1 MQVSEILAAKGDRVI
16 SVASAASVQDV
27 ASTLRREGIGA
38 AIVKSE
44 SKDMAGII
52 SERDIV
58 ASVAEHGPAALDMHA
73 ADLMNRSVIT
83 CTPESSTQEIMEQM
97 MMGQIRHLPV
107 VEGDAL
113 VGMISVGDVVRAV
126 LSELKWMTKV
136 LQDQVVTAAAWS
148 TDED

>member
-27 ASTLRREGIGA
+27 AGTLRREGIGA
-38 AIVKSE
+38 ALVKSE

>member
-16 SVASAASVQDV
+16 SIASVASVGDV

-38 AIVKSE
+38 AVVKSE
-44 SKDMAGII
+44 GKDMAGII

-58 ASVAEHGPAALDMHA
+58 ASLADHGPAALEMHA

-97 MMGQIRHLPV
+97 LMGQIRHLPV
-107 VEGDAL
+107 VKGDAL

>member
-1 MQVSEILAAKGDRVI
+1 MQVSEILAAKGNRVI
-16 SVASAASVQDV
+16 SIASAASVCEV

-38 AIVKSE
+38 AVVKSDGKE
-44 SKDMAGII
+44 MAGII

-58 ASVAEHGPAALDMHA
+58 ASVAEHGPAALEMHA

-97 MMGQIRHLPV
+97 LMGQIRHLPV
-107 VEGDAL
+107 VQGEAL
-113 VGMISVGDVVRAV
+113 VGMISVGDVVKAV

-136 LQDQVVTAAAWS
+136 LQDQVATAAAWS

>member
-27 ASTLRREGIGA
+27 AGTLRREGIGA
-38 AIVKSE
+38 AVVKSE

>member
-16 SVASAASVQDV
+16 TIASVASVGDV

-38 AIVKSE
+38 AVVKSE
-44 SKDMAGII
+44 GKDMAGII

-58 ASVAEHGPAALDMHA
+58 ASLADHGPAALEMHA

>member
-1 MQVSEILAAKGDRVI
+1 MQVSEILAGKGSRVI
-16 SVASAASVQDV
+16 SIGPTDTVRDV
-27 ASTLRREGIGA
+27 ASVLRREGIGA
-38 AIVKSE
+38 AVVKGNG
-44 SKDMAGII
+44 KDLAGIV

-58 ASVAEHGPAALDMHA
+58 ASIAEHGPAALEMHA

-83 CTPESSTQEIMEQM
+83 CTPESGTEELMEQM
-97 MMGQIRHLPV
+97 LMSQIRHLPV
-107 VEGDAL
+107 VKGDAL

-126 LSELKWMTKV
+126 LAELKWMTKV

>member
-16 SVASAASVQDV
+16 TIASAASVGDV

-38 AIVKSE
+38 AVVKSE
-44 SKDMAGII
+44 GKDMAGII

-58 ASVAEHGPAALDMHA
+58 ASLADHGPAALEMHA

-97 MMGQIRHLPV
+97 LMGQIRHLPV
-107 VEGDAL
+107 VKGDAL
-113 VGMISVGDVVRAV
+113 VGMISVGDVVKAV

>member
-16 SVASAASVQDV
+16 SITSAASVCDV

-38 AIVKSE
+38 AVVKSE
-44 SKDMAGII
+44 GKDMAGII

-58 ASVAEHGPAALDMHA
+58 ASVAEHGPAALEMHA
-73 ADLMNRSVIT
+73 SDLMNRSVIT

-97 MMGQIRHLPV
+97 LMGQIRHLPV

-113 VGMISVGDVVRAV
+113 VGMISVGDVVKAV
-126 LSELKWMTKV
+126 LAELKWMTKV

>member
-16 SVASAASVQDV
+16 SIASVASVGDV

-38 AIVKSE
+38 AVVKSE
-44 SKDMAGII
+44 GKDMAGII

-58 ASVAEHGPAALDMHA
+58 ASLADHGPAALEMHA

-97 MMGQIRHLPV
+97 LMGQIRHLPV
-107 VEGDAL
+107 VKGDAL
-113 VGMISVGDVVRAV
+113 VGMISVGDVVKAV

>member
-27 ASTLRREGIGA
+27 AGTLRREGIGA

-83 CTPESSTQEIMEQM
+83 CTPESSTKEIMEQM

>member
-16 SVASAASVQDV
+16 SVASVASVQDV
-27 ASTLRREGIGA
+27 AGTLRREGIGA

-107 VEGDAL
+107 VKGDAL

-126 LSELKWMTKV
+126 LSELKWMAKV

>member
-16 SVASAASVQDV
+16 SVASVASVQDV
-27 ASTLRREGIGA
+27 AGTLRREGIGA

-58 ASVAEHGPAALDMHA
+58 TSVAEHGPAALDMHA

-107 VEGDAL
+107 VKGDAL

>member
-16 SVASAASVQDV
+16 SIASVASVGDV

-38 AIVKSE
+38 AVVKSE
-44 SKDMAGII
+44 GKDMAGII

-58 ASVAEHGPAALDMHA
+58 ASLAEHGPAALEMHA

-97 MMGQIRHLPV
+97 LMGQIRHLPV
-107 VEGDAL
+107 VKGDAL
-113 VGMISVGDVVRAV
+113 VGMISVGDVVKAV

>member
-1 MQVSEILAAKGDRVI
+1 MLVSEILAAKGDRVI
-16 SVASAASVQDV
+16 SIASAASVCDV

-38 AIVKSE
+38 AVVKSE
-44 SKDMAGII
+44 GEDMAGII

-58 ASVAEHGPAALDMHA
+58 ASVAEHGPAALELHA

-97 MMGQIRHLPV
+97 LMGQIRHLPV
-107 VEGDAL
+107 VQGEAL

>member
-16 SVASAASVQDV
+16 SVASVASVQDV
-27 ASTLRREGIGA
+27 AGTLRREGIGA

-58 ASVAEHGPAALDMHA
+58 ASVAEHGTAALDMHA

-107 VEGDAL
+107 VKGDAL

>member
-16 SVASAASVQDV
+16 SIASAASVCDV
-27 ASTLRREGIGA
+27 ATTLRREGIGA
-38 AIVKSE
+38 AVVKSE
-44 SKDMAGII
+44 GKDMAGII

-58 ASVAEHGPAALDMHA
+58 ASVAEHGPAALEMRA
-73 ADLMNRSVIT
+73 ADLMNRTVIT
-83 CTPESSTQEIMEQM
+83 CTPNSSTQEIMEQM

-107 VEGDAL
+107 VQGDSL

>member
-16 SVASAASVQDV
+16 SIASAASVCDV

-38 AIVKSE
+38 AVVKSE
-44 SKDMAGII
+44 GKDMAGII

-58 ASVAEHGPAALDMHA
+58 ASVAEHGPAALEMHA
-73 ADLMNRSVIT
+73 SDLMNRSVIT

-97 MMGQIRHLPV
+97 LMGQIRHLPV
-107 VEGDAL
+107 VQGEAL

>member
-16 SVASAASVQDV
+16 TIASAASVGDV

-38 AIVKSE
+38 AVVKSE
-44 SKDMAGII
+44 GKDMAGII

-58 ASVAEHGPAALDMHA
+58 ASLADHGPAALEMHA

-97 MMGQIRHLPV
+97 LMGQIRHLPV
-107 VEGDAL
+107 VKGDDL

>member
-1 MQVSEILAAKGDRVI
+1 MQVSEILAAKGNRVI
-16 SVASAASVQDV
+16 SIASAASVCEV

-38 AIVKSE
+38 AVVKSDGKE
-44 SKDMAGII
+44 MAGII

-58 ASVAEHGPAALDMHA
+58 ASVAEHGPAALEMHA
-73 ADLMNRSVIT
+73 ADLMNRTVIT

-97 MMGQIRHLPV
+97 LMGQIRHLPV
-107 VEGDAL
+107 VQGEAL
-113 VGMISVGDVVRAV
+113 VGMISVGDVVKAV

>member
-16 SVASAASVQDV
+16 TIASVASVGDV

-38 AIVKSE
+38 AVVKSE
-44 SKDMAGII
+44 GKDMAGII

-58 ASVAEHGPAALDMHA
+58 TSLADHGPAALEMHA

-97 MMGQIRHLPV
+97 LMGQIRHLPV
-107 VEGDAL
+107 VKGDAL
-113 VGMISVGDVVRAV
+113 VGMISVGDVVKAV

>member
-27 ASTLRREGIGA
+27 AGTLRREGIGA
-38 AIVKSE
+38 ALVKSE

-58 ASVAEHGPAALDMHA
+58 ASIAEHGPAALDMQA

-97 MMGQIRHLPV
+97 LMGQIRHLPV
-107 VEGDAL
+107 VKGDAL
-113 VGMISVGDVVRAV
+113 VGMISVGDVVKAV

>member
-16 SVASAASVQDV
+16 SIAEAASVCDV
-27 ASTLRREGIGA
+27 AITLRREGIGA
-38 AIVKSE
+38 AVVKSE
-44 SKDMAGII
+44 GKDMAGII

-58 ASVAEHGPAALDMHA
+58 ASVAEHGPAALEMQA

-107 VEGDAL
+107 VRGDAL